1 MDHFANRCHPG
12 VCDGVRWFAWS
23 AAFLQNLPSLLRGV
37 FCRPIANPRR
47 SSSHCNSDVEIEYA
61 HSVGLGRSSAG
72 DLLDA
77 ELVEL
82 GLQLLELLGEV
93 LLVLAPELTSLDL
106 GRLETVSA
114 CTLSDRSERKHTMVA
129 CCVCWVV
136 GVENEDVLS

>member
-1 MDHFANRCHPG
+1 MFSSDYHSANWCRRR
-12 VCDGVRWFAWS
+12 VCDGLRGLLPI
-23 AAFLQNLPSLLRGV
+23 LQNLPPLLCGV
-37 FCRPIANPRR
+37 AFCRGPIAQTPNPRR
-47 SSSHCNSDVEIEYA
+47 SSSHRDSGVGIEYA
-61 HSVGLGRSSAG
+61 HSVGLGRSTAG

-114 CTLSDRSERKHTMVA
+114 CISGMQRAQTYHG
-129 CCVCWVV
+129 
-136 GVENEDVLS
+136 GVLCMLGCRR